1 VSRRWP
7 TSIAQWALTVL
18 AVSLAV
24 ITVALAVY
32 MPRPADATSL
42 PHGVT
47 ARALFFPLHLLVVTV
62 VALGLGLAAWWLR
75 ARVAASIFGLAVTL
89 SSFLALWPT
98 ITMWQLARRE
108 NVPLSLGIYLAYA
121 THRDAG
127 GPQPERTVG
136 YGTAADGTKLVL
148 DVWLSDVA
156 TTGSSRPAIVKV
168 HGGGWTGG
176 RARLLTGTGG

>member
-1 VSRRWP
+1 
-7 TSIAQWALTVL
+7 L

-32 MPRPADATSL
+32 MLRPADATSL

-89 SSFLALWPT
+89 SWFLALWPT
-98 ITMWQLARRE
+98 VAIWRLARRE
-108 NVPLSLGIYLAYA
+108 NVPVARHIPGL
-121 THRDAG
+121 RD
-127 GPQPERTVG
+127 P
-136 YGTAADGTKLVL
+136 
-148 DVWLSDVA
+148 S
-156 TTGSSRPAIVKV
+156 
-168 HGGGWTGG
+168 
-176 RARLLTGTGG
+176 